1 MLTILIVVGVALS
14 CVGIFGL
21 VIYGGQKKKLSH
33 ITKAK
38 IVKVDVSTK
47 RSGADKWEEIRPTL
61 EYQVKGKRYRIKYD
75 APLSESWKREDTFV
89 GKTIDIAYSPSDPTY
104 IKSLSNDKGRGIY
117 SLFFKTSAGVTF
129 FSRLIKT
136 ILINR

>member
-21 VIYGGQKKKLSH
+21 VIYGGQKKKFSH

-61 EYQVKGKRYRIKYD
+61 EYQVIGSGIGSNTMRHFQKAGNGRI
-75 APLSESWKREDTFV
+75 PL
-89 GKTIDIAYSPSDPTY
+89 
-104 IKSLSNDKGRGIY
+104 
-117 SLFFKTSAGVTF
+117 
-129 FSRLIKT
+129 
-136 ILINR
+136 

>member
-1 MLTILIVVGVALS
+1 MTILIVVGIVLS

-21 VIYGGQKKKLSH
+21 VIYSGQKKKLSH
-33 ITKAK
+33 ITTAK
-38 IVKVDVSTK
+38 IVKTDVSTK

-104 IKSLSNDKGRGIY
+104 IKSLSNDKGRRIYFIYLGGGLLAVTLGI
-117 SLFFKTSAGVTF
+117 LIAAGV
-129 FSRLIKT
+129 L
-136 ILINR
+136 